1 LQVTGLQAFLLSCFV
16 RSSFVVPTCEGARM
30 RIELPLTDDWARMQ
44 LHLVC
49 DRRATDIPAIAE
61 LLAHLAAG

>member
-1 LQVTGLQAFLLSCFV
+1 MPAPNIRPYEELLQVHA
-16 RSSFVVPTCEGARM
+16 
-30 RIELPLTDDWARMQ
+30 LPLTDDWARMQ

-49 DRRATDIPAIAE
+49 DRCAADIPAIAE